1 MFPDSWEAMWPY
13 FEDYVRNVCRT
24 IMRVKHLYK
33 PTLNDIVRLLQS
45 EDYRAHAVSYL
56 DPEKDIDLINFWIDH
71 ENQTWED
78 SNSQNKDEIV
88 PHIRTK
94 FAPFLVNKY
103 VKNVTGQEDS
113 TINFFDAM
121 NSNKI
126 ILVKLSKWSVGEENM
141 VILWLILITKLL
153 NDVFKREK
161 IPKSE
166 RKPFFLYV
174 DEFQNFITKEFEN
187 ILSEARK
194 YNFWMTVANQY
205 LWQLIE
211 KRTKDDSVL
220 KSVIGN
226 AWTFIAFKVGSDDV
240 QKLEEHYWNKQLL
253 PKESFSNIEKYY
265 AYVQTWGSSKILR
278 TLSPFTIK
286 TVVSDKPKILQRD
299 KNWKIIRNEENNFKW
314 TVDKTVIKKIIAE
327 SKAKYTKTSWVID
340 EHDSLFVKLFSDE
353 D

>member
-1 MFPDSWEAMWPY
+1 
-13 FEDYVRNVCRT
+13 
-24 IMRVKHLYK
+24 
-33 PTLNDIVRLLQS
+33 
-45 EDYRAHAVSYL
+45 
-56 DPEKDIDLINFWIDH
+56 
-71 ENQTWED
+71 
-78 SNSQNKDEIV
+78 
-88 PHIRTK
+88 
-94 FAPFLVNKY
+94 
-103 VKNVTGQEDS
+103 
-113 TINFFDAM
+113 M

-126 ILVKLSKWSVGEENM
+126 ILVKLSKGSVGEENM

-226 AWTFIAFKVGSDDV
+226 AWTFIAFKVWSDDV

-265 AYVQTWGSSKILR
+265 AYVQTWGSSKVLR

-286 TVVSDKPKILQRD
+286 TVVSDKPKILERD
-299 KNWKIIRNEENNFKW
+299 NNGKIIRNEWNNFKW
-314 TVDKTVIKKIIAE
+314 TVDKTIISKIIKE
-327 SKAKYTKTSWVID
+327 SKIKYSRKSSVID
-340 EHDSLFVKLFSDE
+340 EHDSLFVKLFSEDE
-353 D
+353 